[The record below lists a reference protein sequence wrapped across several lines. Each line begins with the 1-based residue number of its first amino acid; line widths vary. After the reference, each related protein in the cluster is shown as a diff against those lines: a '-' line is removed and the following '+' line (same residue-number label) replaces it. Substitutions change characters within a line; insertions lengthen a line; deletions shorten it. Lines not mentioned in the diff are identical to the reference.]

1 MINNLRTRQIE
12 EIRVLVE
19 LVEYGAR
26 SVLDLRGSY
35 YGNGILRELCG
46 EL

>member
-1 MINNLRTRQIE
+1 MATSLCTCQIE
-12 EIRVLVE
+12 EIGVLVE

-35 YGNGILRELCG
+35 YGNGILGELCG